1 MFKRT
6 QQLFSMVLV
15 SCLALWSA
23 GAFSAQQPAPR
34 PQQLVAKT
42 TVAPRAAVAQR
53 VNINTANAETLA
65 NILNGIGIK
74 KAQAI
79 VAFRQKNGPFKSLA
93 ELGQVKGIGDAT
105 LKKNASVITLR

>member
-1 MFKRT
+1 MSKRI
-6 QQLFSMVLV
+6 QQLCSMALV
-15 SCLALWSA
+15 ACLTVWGASA
-23 GAFSAQQPAPR
+23 FAAQQPAPR
-34 PQQLVAKT
+34 APLAKAA
-42 TVAPRAAVAQR
+42 VAPRAVAQR

-65 NILNGIGIK
+65 NMLNGIGIK